1 MKTILCCLAFIFVV
15 RTSLA
20 NADGRPNIL
29 WLTSEDNSVDWVG
42 CYGNPYAE
50 TPHIDKLASEGFR
63 YLHCYANAPVCAPS
77 RSGWITG
84 VYALS
89 TGTHQMRSRY
99 PIPHGT
105 IKYYPDLLKQEG
117 YYVGN
122 VTKTDYNIGGRPDGN
137 AWDTNKVDWNDLP
150 RRQPFFMVINSTKS
164 HESTAFGDID
174 HTTHSPEKVR
184 LAKYHPDIP
193 EIRKNYAHYHDQ
205 VKKMDADIGKALA
218 ELERSGLT
226 ENTIV
231 IYNSDHGGVL
241 PRSKRCL
248 HNSGTHC
255 PLIVRIPEKF
265 KHLRPAEP
273 GGTIDQLVSFIDMP
287 KTWLSLCGVETP
299 TYMQGKIF
307 LGPHAESRQYHVSF
321 RGRMDERIDNSR
333 AIRDRQFL
341 YIRNY
346 MPYVPWG
353 QHLNYLWTMKA
364 TQAWEQYHK
373 AGKTDDV
380 TGQFFKTKPTEELF
394 DTTADPDNVNNLA
407 AHSRYANELARLSK
421 ALDDWQLEYFDAGL
435 LPETELVRRSEASN
449 KTIYEL
455 VRDPSLYDLKGYQQS
470 AALAMKQD
478 PANLPLFYRNLS
490 HSDSGIRYWSVIGCF
505 HLQGHVK
512 LDHDLIRSC
521 LKDDSDHVRAMAAW
535 ILYRDGEKSE
545 AQQCWNQ
552 LLSNSSYASLEILN
566 IIDWSGDA
574 HATYI
579 EAMRACH
586 YNHDREYIDRMKSY
600 FGISD
605 AAIDEGK

>member
-1 MKTILCCLAFIFVV
+1 MKVILNCLTLILVLSIS
-15 RTSLA
+15 T
-20 NADGRPNIL
+20 ADGIDRPNIL

-42 CYGNPYAE
+42 CYGNQFAE
-50 TPHIDKLASEGFR
+50 TPHIDRLASEGFR

-99 PIPHGT
+99 PIPHGK
-105 IKYYPDLLKQEG
+105 IKYYPDLLKQAG

-137 AWDTNKVDWNDLP
+137 AWDTNKVDWKDLP
-150 RRQPFFMVINSTKS
+150 GRQPFFMVINSTKS
-164 HESTAFGDID
+164 HESTAFGDIEN
-174 HTTHSPEKVR
+174 TTHSPDKVR

-218 ELERSGLT
+218 ELERSGLS

-231 IYNSDHGGVL
+231 IYNSDNGGVL

-248 HNSGTHC
+248 YNSGTHC

-273 GGTIDQLVSFIDMP
+273 GTTIDRLVSFIDMP
-287 KTWLSLCGVETP
+287 KTWLSLCGIESP

-307 LGPHAESRQYHVSF
+307 LGPDIESREYHVSF

-333 AIRDRQFL
+333 AIRDRRFL

-346 MPYVPWG
+346 MPSVPWG

-364 TQAWEQYHK
+364 TQAWEEYHK
-373 AGKTDDV
+373 AGKTDDI
-380 TGQFFKTKPTEELF
+380 TGQFFRSKPMEELF
-394 DTTADPDNVNNLA
+394 DTDADPDNVNNLA
-407 AHSRYANELARLSK
+407 TNPQYTNELARLSK
-421 ALDDWQLEYFDAGL
+421 ALDAWQLQYFDAGL
-435 LPETELVRRSEASN
+435 LPETELARRSEANN

-455 VRDPSLYDLKGYQQS
+455 VRDPSLYDLKGYQQT

-478 PANLPLFYRNLS
+478 PANLPTFYRNLS

-505 HLQGHVK
+505 QLQGRTK
-512 LDHDLIRSC
+512 LDHKLIRTC
-521 LKDDSDHVRAMAAW
+521 LNDDSDHVRAMAAW
-535 ILYRDGEKSE
+535 TLYRDGEILE

-552 LLSNSSYASLEILN
+552 LLSNSSYASLEVFN
-566 IIDWSGDA
+566 IIDWIGDG
-574 HATYI
+574 HAPYVQ
-579 EAMRACH
+579 AMRACH
-586 YNHDREYIDRMKSY
+586 YDHGEYIDRMKSY
-600 FGISD
+600 FGVSD
-605 AAIDEGK
+605 VADTEKK